1 MQAGRPV
8 WTPVKIDVRQDA
20 STTLRSTLH
29 GHNRF
34 HPWRAAPVF
43 LCTAAGTAPLA
54 QCRGIRTCVPLHRSV
69 ETVGPP
75 AAGPAALSHGLTRR
89 QRQVQLPRFSTARPP
104 PRKPAQETSV
114 PLQQRTPPIPR
125 TPLESNHQ
133 GGVHAERAE
142 HSSAGAQAGPRLN
155 EVTVYKKEPAR
166 QEMPRRFQSVSERP
180 RNPTERRRR
189 PLAASARSRYP
200 PW

>member
-1 MQAGRPV
+1 MDTTGSTHGGRLRFFF
-8 WTPVKIDVRQDA
+8 VRRRA
-20 STTLRSTLH
+20 LH
-29 GHNRF
+29 R
-34 HPWRAAPVF
+34 
-43 LCTAAGTAPLA
+43 L
-54 QCRGIRTCVPLHRSV
+54 RSV
-69 ETVGPP
+69 EVFARVCAAPSERRDDRSARRRSGGAVTRPDKTATTGP
-75 AAGPAALSHGLTRR
+75 
-89 QRQVQLPRFSTARPP
+89 VQLPRFSTARPP

-125 TPLESNHQ
+125 TPLESNNQ

>member
-1 MQAGRPV
+1 MDTTGSTHSGRLRFFFVRRQA
-8 WTPVKIDVRQDA
+8 
-20 STTLRSTLH
+20 LH
-29 GHNRF
+29 R
-34 HPWRAAPVF
+34 
-43 LCTAAGTAPLA
+43 L
-54 QCRGIRTCVPLHRSV
+54 RSV
-69 ETVGPP
+69 EVFARVCAAPSERRDGRSP

-125 TPLESNHQ
+125 TPLESNNQ

>member
-1 MQAGRPV
+1 VQAGRPVV
-8 WTPVKIDVRQDA
+8 WTPVKIYVRQDA

-34 HPWRAAPVF
+34 HPLRAAPVF
-43 LCTAAGTAPLA
+43 LCTAAVTAPLA

-75 AAGPAALSHGLTRR
+75 PSGGAVTRPDKTATTGPIASILDSSS
-89 QRQVQLPRFSTARPP
+89 PS
-104 PRKPAQETSV
+104 QETGSGDLGPSATENSPHTANPSGV
-114 PLQQRTPPIPR
+114 KPP
-125 TPLESNHQ
+125 

-142 HSSAGAQAGPRLN
+142 RSSAGAQAGPRLN